1 MGSNLHLYLA
11 IAKEAMD
18 ESDRIGEAQTRPK
31 PNGEL
36 GSIITYDPEHKS
48 FKHSLIALA
57 FAGIYLDALLY
68 ITGMNRLGKEAYDR
82 IDRKCY
88 QDKLVALGI
97 KDSKVL
103 STCARFRICR
113 NELVHERAFQ
123 DSELWGAQI
132 EARKAIDLIDQIT
145 ELLK

>member
-1 MGSNLHLYLA
+1 MGSHLHKYLS

-18 ESDRIGEAQTRPK
+18 ESDRIGKEQTRPK
-31 PNGEL
+31 PNGEP
-36 GSIITYDPEHKS
+36 GSIITYDPEHRS
-48 FKHSLIALA
+48 FKHSLIAIA
-57 FAGIYLDALLY
+57 FAGMYLDALLY
-68 ITGMNRLGKEAYDR
+68 ITGMKRLGKEAYER

-97 KDSKVL
+97 RDSHIL
-103 STCARFRICR
+103 SACARFRTCR
-113 NELVHERAFQ
+113 NELVHEKAYQ
-123 DSELWGAQI
+123 ESELWGAQV